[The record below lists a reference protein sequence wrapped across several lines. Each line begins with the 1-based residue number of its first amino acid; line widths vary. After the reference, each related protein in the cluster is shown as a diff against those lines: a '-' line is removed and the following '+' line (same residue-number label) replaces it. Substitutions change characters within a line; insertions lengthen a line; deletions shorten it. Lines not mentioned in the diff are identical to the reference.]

1 MEQKL
6 NLVEILKTTPKGTKL
21 YSPIYGTVR
30 FERLR
35 DDSDGFPI
43 YVRRADDAL
52 VPLTEEG
59 KFALSFDGEC
69 VLFPSKDNRDWSNFK
84 VDDNDNG
91 FSKGEYVRSK
101 NSGGCFKIIDI
112 NEELGIYSI
121 VELVSDRKIQGDLT
135 FSRDNFINGFEK
147 IEKFDMSCFRP
158 FDRVLVRDYESSHWK
173 LGTFSHIDDS
183 SEFKFVTSI
192 CEGFKHCVPYNSDTE
207 ELLNTDDY
215 APVFY
220 EGAWE
225 Y

>member
-6 NLVEILKTTPKGTKL
+6 NLVEILKNTPEGTEL
-21 YSPIYGTVR
+21 YTLIYGPVKLVGVKKND
-30 FERLR
+30 EL
-35 DDSDGFPI
+35 FPI
-43 YVRRADDAL
+43 TVKVL
-52 VPLTEEG
+52 NGQE
-59 KFALSFDGEC
+59 LSFTEDGKYSLVSEGEC
-69 VLFPSKDNRDWSNFK
+69 ILFPSKENRDWSNFK
-84 VDDNDNG
+84 VDDKG

-147 IEKFDMSCFRP
+147 IRKFDKRCFRP
-158 FDRVLVRDYESSHWK
+158 FDRVLLRDTDKNNWQ
-173 LGTFSHIDDS
+173 LGIFSHLDDS
-183 SEFKFVTSI
+183 LVYGFFTI
-192 CEGFKHCVPYNSDTE
+192 NNEGYKHCVPYNSDTE

-215 APVFY
+215 APEFY
-220 EGAWE
+220 EEECE